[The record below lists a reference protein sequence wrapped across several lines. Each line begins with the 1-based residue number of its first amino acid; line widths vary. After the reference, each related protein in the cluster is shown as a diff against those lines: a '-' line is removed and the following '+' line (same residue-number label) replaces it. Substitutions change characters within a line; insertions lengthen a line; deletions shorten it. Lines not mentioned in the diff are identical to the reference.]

1 MNEDCPRIGIYSL
14 LSVYNRFK
22 AITNEIYY
30 VYVKDLRTLSKDEI
44 TLTLPT
50 N

>member
-1 MNEDCPRIGIYSL
+1 MNEDCPRTGIYSL
-14 LSVYNRFK
+14 LSVNNRFK
-22 AITNEIYY
+22 TIMNEIYY

-50 N
+50 I